1 MIFKQNLF
9 FSDFPIDS
17 RFSHRNTKTI
27 QKLKMVR
34 PLQHHENY
42 PKINDSALHKAPW
55 TLSKNSDSAPP
66 TTTWKLS
73 QKYRW
78 CAPYTH
84 PNCVFRKQKKEECL
98 HVKNKFKFSVFK
110 WWLSCT
116 CASLFFN
123 GTERHA
129 PQRLWKNLGRK
140 SLRRTLK
147 ESWMNPGRTLTE
159 PPTHISQL
167 CVSQKKKNIIM

>member
-17 RFSHRNTKTI
+17 RFSHRNMKTI

-84 PNCVFRKQKKEECL
+84 PNCVFRKKSRMSWCKLTKSSLKCL
-98 HVKNKFKFSVFK
+98 YGGFRAHV
-110 WWLSCT
+110 L
-116 CASLFFN
+116 FN
-123 GTERHA
+123 GT
-129 PQRLWKNLGRK
+129 RK
-140 SLRRTLK
+140 PKTENRTHN
-147 ESWMNPGRTLTE
+147 S
-159 PPTHISQL
+159 PTHTPSD
-167 CVSQKKKNIIM
+167 KTKNEYH